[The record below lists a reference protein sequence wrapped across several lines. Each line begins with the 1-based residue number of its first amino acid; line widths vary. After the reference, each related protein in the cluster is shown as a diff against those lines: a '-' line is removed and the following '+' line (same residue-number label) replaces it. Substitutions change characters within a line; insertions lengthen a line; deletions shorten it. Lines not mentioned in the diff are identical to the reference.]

1 MSHPSGPRIG
11 VLDVETAPIEA
22 YVWGL
27 FDQNISLDM
36 IKTDWS
42 LISFCWKWLGE
53 KDHYYQDTG
62 GRGRAKVRD
71 DRCLMK
77 PLYDRLDEADIVI
90 AQNGRRFDIKKVNA
104 RLIQHGHKPYS
115 PIKIVDTLEA
125 AKNHFGFT
133 SNKLA
138 YLSDK
143 LANTKK
149 YEHKEFPGFELWK
162 ECLADNPK
170 AWAVM
175 RKYNPLDVIS
185 TAEVYETMRPWITN
199 HPNHA
204 AWIQDKDSR
213 CTKCGSKS
221 LQRRGYSATAQGMYP
236 RFQCQDCGGWLRGKQ
251 NTIELKVRRQMLAN
265 VI

>member
-1 MSHPSGPRIG
+1 MSDCGPRIG
-11 VLDVETAPIEA
+11 VLDIETAPIEA

-27 FDQNISLDM
+27 FDQNVGLDM

-42 LISFCWKWLGE
+42 ILSFCWKWLGE
-53 KDHYYQDTG
+53 KSHIYKDTG
-62 GRGRAKVRD
+62 GRGVKKVRD
-71 DRCLMK
+71 DRCLMQ
-77 PLYDRLDEADIVI
+77 PLHDLLDEADIVI

-104 RLIQHGHKPYS
+104 RLIQHGYKPYS

-143 LANTKK
+143 LSKTKK
-149 YEHKEFPGFELWK
+149 DEHKEFPGFDLWR
-162 ECLADNPK
+162 ECLADNPR

-175 RKYNPLDVIS
+175 RKYNPMDVIS

-204 AWIQDKDSR
+204 AWIQDKDAR

-221 LQRRGYSATAQGMYP
+221 LQRRGYSATSQGMYP
-236 RFQCQDCGGWLRGKQ
+236 RFQCNDCGGWLRGKQ
-251 NTIELKVRRQMLAN
+251 NTIELQVRRNMLAN